1 MSHHLSR
8 CLCSNLGKWMLYRSE
23 TFFFS
28 SFSFGSSQRDWILVF
43 IMIFM
48 KALKFKFAYLSEYA
62 LFSFSFCRKSQR
74 SSSAGWCLQPCM
86 WWMQVIQPVR
96 TKQGFDDLAL
106 RSHETPL
113 QHFGHFITYTS
124 LDVLLL
130 SELPQFFVA
139 HSIFQWLDGRLSA
152 LLSWWDS
159 PIAPHP
165 KKGWENCGKKDLHS
179 QQPHSGSLL
188 ILRGPKMCQGN
199 VPCTMTPPG
208 GWEGS
213 MRSCCSC

>member
-1 MSHHLSR
+1 MFVFK
-8 CLCSNLGKWMLYRSE
+8 LGQVDVVQEWDL
-23 TFFFS
+23 FFFS

-139 HSIFQWLDGRLSA
+139 HSIFQWLDGILQLHHIQKGGGKTVVKRICIVNNHTQVA
-152 LLSWWDS
+152 SWS
-159 PIAPHP
+159 
-165 KKGWENCGKKDLHS
+165 
-179 QQPHSGSLL
+179 
-188 ILRGPKMCQGN
+188 
-199 VPCTMTPPG
+199 
-208 GWEGS
+208 
-213 MRSCCSC
+213 

>member
-1 MSHHLSR
+1 MFVFK
-8 CLCSNLGKWMLYRSE
+8 LGQVDVVQEWDL
-23 TFFFS
+23 FFFFLLSLSALPNVTESWFSLWFLWKLWS
-28 SFSFGSSQRDWILVF
+28 SSLHIYQN
-43 IMIFM
+43 M
-48 KALKFKFAYLSEYA
+48 

-165 KKGWENCGKKDLHS
+165 KRGWENCGKKDLHS
-179 QQPHSGSLL
+179 QQPNSGSLL

-199 VPCTMTPPG
+199 VPCNMTPPG

>member
-23 TFFFS
+23 TFFFFS

-124 LDVLLL
+124 LDVL
-130 SELPQFFVA
+130 
-139 HSIFQWLDGRLSA
+139 
-152 LLSWWDS
+152 DS

-165 KKGWENCGKKDLHS
+165 KRGWENCGKKDLHS